1 MIRKTVIV
9 VILNIILQ
17 VSGRNYD
24 IELTQDGP
32 IIKGGTIHFTAVIS
46 SDGQPVQDNLK
57 FEWLDNGIP
66 QHSREIE
73 EVTNSTDTWTVTY
86 TAGVYPAGIYTA
98 QVVVKTCKFVFYC
111 PELGSARINFVITEN
126 LNGDFLLMQGNASLP
141 NNFVSTKKEV
151 IHTVKLKQSD
161 ADFIKTAPTIRT
173 YWFVDCVYY
182 GITNEF
188 DFAHIYPDPYQ
199 NHTVEALVMA
209 DFTPLPTTTTTP
221 PTTTTKTTT
230 TTTTTPKPS
239 TTVSTT
245 TKPTTT
251 TTTLKPTA
259 ITTTSNK
266 PKVRRHITDPTIKPQ
281 SNIKIFVNNTLVPYN
296 VSFPYVCNS
305 SYVATDPKTF
315 YGYFYK
321 KFEAKDPL
329 TNITVTGNNWLQTG
343 DMLSLKV
350 QCYGSKNFDFC
361 VKYVKGEY
369 NVTGNETCKYY
380 NTLETCEFPV
390 MRYLNVPKTTILIIV
405 KNDLNKI
412 VQPVTV
418 NIYSVK
424 KQGQLSVIV
433 VPVAFSLA
441 AVVLI
446 VFGVAYYFQNR
457 SRFIVEVADFNFGR
471 QYSDMEYKTFRERLR
486 DSITNAF
493 TRTPTPSSSEV
504 PVWPPGRKYGSMT

>member
-17 VSGRNYD
+17 VSGDYD
-24 IELTQDGP
+24 IMLTHDGP
-32 IIKGGTIHFTAVIS
+32 IIKGGTIHFTAVVTS
-46 SDGQPVQDNLK
+46 NDQPVLETLK
-57 FEWLDNGIP
+57 FVWMDNGIP
-66 QHSREIE
+66 QHTREND
-73 EVTNSTDTWTVTY
+73 EVNNSTDTWTITY

-98 QVVVKTCKFVFYC
+98 QVVIYKCSFVVYC
-111 PELGSARINFVITEN
+111 PEKGSARINFVITEN
-126 LNGDFLLMQGNASLP
+126 LNGDFLLLQGNQSLT

-151 IHTVKLKQSD
+151 IHAVKLKQSD

-188 DFAHIYPDPYQ
+188 KFAHTYPDPYQ
-199 NHTVEALVMA
+199 NHTVEALVEA
-209 DFTPLPTTTTTP
+209 DCTPLPTTTAA
-221 PTTTTKTTT
+221 PTTTTTKV
-230 TTTTTPKPS
+230 TTTTPKPS
-239 TTVSTT
+239 TTASTT
-245 TKPTTT
+245 TKPTTKT
-251 TTTLKPTA
+251 TTVKPNA
-259 ITTTSNK
+259 ITITSNK
-266 PKVRRHITDPTIKPQ
+266 PKVRRHITNPTVKPQ
-281 SNIKIFVNNTLVPYN
+281 SNIKVWVNNTLVPYN

-305 SYVATDPKTF
+305 SYLATDPKKF

-321 KFEAKDPL
+321 KFQAKDPL
-329 TNITVTGNNWLQTG
+329 SNITVTGNNWLQTG

-350 QCYGSKNFDFC
+350 QCYGSQNFEYC

-380 NTLETCEFPV
+380 DTLETCAFSV

-412 VQPVTV
+412 VQPVTI

-457 SRFIVEVADFNFGR
+457 SRFIIEVADFNFGR

-486 DSITNAF
+486 DSIANAF